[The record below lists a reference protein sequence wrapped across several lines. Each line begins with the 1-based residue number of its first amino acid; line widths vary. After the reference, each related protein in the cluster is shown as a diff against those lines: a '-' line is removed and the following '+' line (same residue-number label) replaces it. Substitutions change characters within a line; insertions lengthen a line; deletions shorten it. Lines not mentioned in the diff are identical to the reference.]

1 MRVKITLACTECKQ
15 RNYNTMKNK
24 KNTPDRLE
32 MNKYCP
38 FCKKHT
44 SPKAEKKADKPAKST
59 KSKDKK
65 SKKNPFKS
73 IASFFKSV
81 KAEGKKVVWAQAK
94 DVLKNT
100 VIVLIVVIIVGL
112 AIYGVD
118 SLLSLGM
125 KGIKNLAQT
134 TTTTTSVSQQ
144 GESTTAAALDKATTK
159 AAE

>member
-1 MRVKITLACTECKQ
+1 MAEE
-15 RNYNTMKNK
+15 K
-24 KNTPDRLE
+24 K
-32 MNKYCP
+32 
-38 FCKKHT
+38 T
-44 SPKAEKKADKPAKST
+44 STKADAKAEKTAKSA
-59 KSKDKK
+59 KSKDKKK

-81 KAEGKKVVWAQAK
+81 TAEGKKVVWAPAK

-100 VIVLIVVIIVGL
+100 VVVLIVVIIVGL
-112 AIYGVD
+112 CIYGVD

-125 KGIKNLAQT
+125 KGIKSLAE

-144 GESTTAAALDKATTK
+144 GESTTATALEKATTTADTTK

>member
-1 MRVKITLACTECKQ
+1 MAE
-15 RNYNTMKNK
+15 
-24 KNTPDRLE
+24 
-32 MNKYCP
+32 
-38 FCKKHT
+38 
-44 SPKAEKKADKPAKST
+44 EKKTSTKADAKSEKT
-59 KSKDKK
+59 AKAAKSKDKKK

-125 KGIKNLAQT
+125 KGIKNLAE
-134 TTTTTSVSQQ
+134 TTTTTSASQQ
-144 GESTTAAALDKATTK
+144 GKSTTAAALDKAATTAETTK

>member
-1 MRVKITLACTECKQ
+1 MAE
-15 RNYNTMKNK
+15 
-24 KNTPDRLE
+24 
-32 MNKYCP
+32 
-38 FCKKHT
+38 
-44 SPKAEKKADKPAKST
+44 EKKTSTKADAKSEKT
-59 KSKDKK
+59 AKAAKSKDKKK

-81 KAEGKKVVWAQAK
+81 KAEGKKVVWAPAK

-100 VIVLIVVIIVGL
+100 IIVVVIIAGL

-125 KGIKNLAQT
+125 KGIKNLAE
-134 TTTTTSVSQQ
+134 TTTTTSASQQ
-144 GESTTAAALDKATTK
+144 GESTTAAALDKATTAETTK

>member
-1 MRVKITLACTECKQ
+1 MRVKITLACTEFKQ

-32 MNKYCP
+32 MNKY
-38 FCKKHT
+38 
-44 SPKAEKKADKPAKST
+44 
-59 KSKDKK
+59 KDKK
-65 SKKNPFKS
+65 KSNKNPFKS

-81 KAEGKKVVWAQAK
+81 KAEGKKVVWAPAK

-100 VIVLIVVIIVGL
+100 IIVLVVVIIAGL

-125 KGIKNLAQT
+125 KGIKNLAE
-134 TTTTTSVSQQ
+134 TTTTTSASQQ
-144 GESTTAAALDKATTK
+144 GKSTTAAALDKATTAETTK

>member
-1 MRVKITLACTECKQ
+1 MAE
-15 RNYNTMKNK
+15 
-24 KNTPDRLE
+24 
-32 MNKYCP
+32 
-38 FCKKHT
+38 
-44 SPKAEKKADKPAKST
+44 EKKTSTKADAKSEKT
-59 KSKDKK
+59 AKAAKSKDKK

-81 KAEGKKVVWAQAK
+81 KAEGKKVVWAPAK

-100 VIVLIVVIIVGL
+100 IIVLVVVIIAGL

-125 KGIKNLAQT
+125 KGIKNLAE
-134 TTTTTSVSQQ
+134 TTTTTSASQQ
-144 GESTTAAALDKATTK
+144 GKSTTAAALDKAATTAETTK

>member
-1 MRVKITLACTECKQ
+1 MAE
-15 RNYNTMKNK
+15 
-24 KNTPDRLE
+24 
-32 MNKYCP
+32 
-38 FCKKHT
+38 
-44 SPKAEKKADKPAKST
+44 EKKTSTKADAKSEKT
-59 KSKDKK
+59 AKAAK

-81 KAEGKKVVWAQAK
+81 KAEGKKVVWAPAK

-100 VIVLIVVIIVGL
+100 IIVLVVVIIAGL

-125 KGIKNLAQT
+125 KGIKNLAE
-134 TTTTTSVSQQ
+134 TTTTTSASQQ
-144 GESTTAAALDKATTK
+144 GKSTTAAALDKATTAETTK

>member
-1 MRVKITLACTECKQ
+1 MFIKTIVIPS
-15 RNYNTMKNK
+15 Y
-24 KNTPDRLE
+24 
-32 MNKYCP
+32 Y
-38 FCKKHT
+38 FW
-44 SPKAEKKADKPAKST
+44 S
-59 KSKDKK
+59 
-65 SKKNPFKS
+65 S
-73 IASFFKSV
+73 I
-81 KAEGKKVVWAQAK
+81 
-94 DVLKNT
+94 
-100 VIVLIVVIIVGL
+100 LIVVIIVGL